1 MSKRAYNPFDHTN
14 RKGLVSDAAHTMNT
28 DPRVMQSLAL
38 IALTIPERLTAVLEP
53 VYPVIAH
60 LSMSSPGS
68 GLPSPANLL
77 LACRRLA
84 FAQHVA
90 DLFVLADKNGNA
102 DQFQADQHFAM
113 GVLSITGAVDNCAR
127 FLNDLMSLGAA
138 RLGLDLFKAGFQKKV
153 FTALPALEDPV
164 SQHTAGLQ
172 TIRRYRHAI
181 AHNAIPLVVTH
192 SETGRMVVTSHPDIP
207 DTVEQFL
214 DPATGAM
221 RDVAPV
227 SDLLIE
233 ALSHARSLVAAV
245 CREAARELSR
255 RGLEIPRQ
263 PSPNEYGRA
272 LLTLLRTGDYNRPD
286 TGPVISEWCRN
297 AELIQKRALED
308 VSSHEGS

>member
-1 MSKRAYNPFDHTN
+1 
-14 RKGLVSDAAHTMNT
+14 
-28 DPRVMQSLAL
+28 MQSFAL
-38 IALTIPERLTAVLEP
+38 ITLTIPEGLSDVLEP
-53 VYPVIAH
+53 VYPVVAR

-90 DLFVLADKNGNA
+90 ELFVLADKNGNA
-102 DQFQADQHFAM
+102 DQFQADQRFAM

-138 RLGLDLFKAGFQKKV
+138 GLGLDLFKAGFQKKV
-153 FTALPALEDPV
+153 FAALPALEDPV
-164 SQHTAGLQ
+164 NQHTAGLQ

-192 SETGRMVVTSHPDIP
+192 SETGRMVVTSHPDIA
-207 DTVEQFL
+207 DSVEQFL
-214 DPATGAM
+214 DPAAGAM
-221 RDVAPV
+221 RDAAPV
-227 SDLLIE
+227 TDLLVE
-233 ALSHARSLVAAV
+233 ALSHARSLVAAA

-272 LLTLLRTGDYNRPD
+272 LAMLVRTGDYNRQD
-286 TGPVISEWCRN
+286 TGPVISEWVRK
-297 AELIQKRALED
+297 AGLIQKRAAED
-308 VSSHEGS
+308 VSSQEDS